1 MLKSEVERIETHPI
15 YPCGILDILRG
26 IVKKHPKKLEVYL
39 HIIVEVI
46 LNCLNPNIP
55 SMRKN
60 C

>member
-1 MLKSEVERIETHPI
+1 VERIETHPI